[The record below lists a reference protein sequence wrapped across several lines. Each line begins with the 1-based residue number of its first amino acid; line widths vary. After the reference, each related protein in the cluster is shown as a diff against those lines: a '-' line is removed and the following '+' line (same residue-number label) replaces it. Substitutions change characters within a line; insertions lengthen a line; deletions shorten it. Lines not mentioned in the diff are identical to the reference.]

1 MHCTKTES
9 EEQQPMAVAPSLPD
23 YHHRDG
29 WAAPRKDQPLPQE
42 DSGIHTLHEAVEHH
56 PPEVSFLKKRKYPT
70 ETGHP
75 DPVGATSTLSTTPQ
89 RLCADGGDGL
99 PADSNGGDGDKD
111 VFSPKK
117 RPPASRPIYSLTS
130 FLSDS
135 LSAAAAMMVTAARRP
150 GKLAALTDTAAT
162 YTASATRIQPD
173 NAGAETSIGVKESL
187 RKLFRGGSTHS
198 SSDSNGSGGGS
209 KYQVRDV
216 QEQIAVEEHGRDSN
230 LRVRDHSNDTAIKYA
245 IGSGA
250 IRFKDRDPQQADR
263 DSGGDRIR
271 PRGDINTFPSHSTAQ
286 QYYQKQQQQSYN
298 SLPMNAMQQRSSGM
312 VSRAGSSNKRP
323 VDAVDPVERN
333 PVSGLRQTSSNSS
346 SGGGIQ
352 APPSKST
359 KGILQVNYFFY
370 IVFI

>member
-56 PPEVSFLKKRKYPT
+56 PPEVSSLKKRKYPT

-75 DPVGATSTLSTTPQ
+75 NPVGATSTLSTTPQ
-89 RLCADGGDGL
+89 RLCEDRGCGDGL
-99 PADSNGGDGDKD
+99 PADSSGGDGDKD

-117 RPPASRPIYSLTS
+117 RPPALRPIYSLTS

-150 GKLAALTDTAAT
+150 GKLAALTDN
-162 YTASATRIQPD
+162 ASATRIQPD

-198 SSDSNGSGGGS
+198 SSDSSSGGGGS

-230 LRVRDHSNDTAIKYA
+230 LRVSDHSNDTAIKYA

-250 IRFKDRDPQQADR
+250 IRFKDRVPQQADR

-346 SGGGIQ
+346 SGSGIQ
-352 APPSKST
+352 APPFKST
-359 KGILQVNYFFY
+359 KGILQVNYFLK
-370 IVFI
+370 